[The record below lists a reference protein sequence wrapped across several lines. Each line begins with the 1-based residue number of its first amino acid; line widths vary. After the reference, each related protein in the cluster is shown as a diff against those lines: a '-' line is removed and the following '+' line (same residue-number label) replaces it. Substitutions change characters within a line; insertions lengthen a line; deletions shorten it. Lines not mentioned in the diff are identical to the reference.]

1 MKSNPIERLTSL
13 ALTTAIHA
21 AAGLALFLLP
31 PPGGARHG
39 NAIQDRSGILVVEL
53 IPLDQGTAAS
63 ANLASDT
70 RDRRADPQP
79 MKPSARR
86 FASRM
91 SAASDTMGAEKS
103 ASFGTPSPPVQAGS
117 SASALSGTSALTYR
131 DLLLAHI
138 ARFRQM
144 PAEAYRGSVE
154 VRFTLNRDGS
164 ISHAWIVSSSGRQM
178 FDREALATIHRAVPM
193 PAIPAEL
200 PASIDISLPVD
211 FGID

>member
-1 MKSNPIERLTSL
+1 MKSNPIERFASL

-53 IPLDQGTAAS
+53 IPLDKGTTAS
-63 ANLASDT
+63 TNLASNT

-79 MKPSARR
+79 TKLAPRR
-86 FASRM
+86 FTSRAST
-91 SAASDTMGAEKS
+91 ASDTMDAEQS
-103 ASFGTPSPPVQAGS
+103 ASFGAPSPPEQAGS
-117 SASALSGTSALTYR
+117 AASALAGASALTYR
-131 DLLLAHI
+131 NLLLAHI
-138 ARFRQM
+138 ARFRQT
-144 PAEAYRGSVE
+144 PSEAYRGSVE

-164 ISHAWIVSSSGRQM
+164 ISHAWIISSSGRQM
-178 FDREALATIHRAVPM
+178 FDQEALATIHRAVPM

-200 PASIDISLPVD
+200 PASIDISLPID